1 MALSKIQSESV
12 NLADNFAFTGTVTG
26 AGSILQVK
34 SVTKTDATS
43 TSSQTFGDVS
53 GLSISITPSS
63 TSSKILVIGTIN
75 CSESGDYAYVRLM
88 RDSTAIA
95 IGDAASNRPRATAST
110 GDSANTYYIYALSM
124 SHLDAP
130 STTSAV
136 TYKWQI
142 RSGSGANTAYVNR
155 SVNDRDT
162 AHYEPRNASN
172 LTVMEIAG

>member
-1 MALSKIQSESV
+1 MASLLKVNEIQ
-12 NLADNFAFTGTVTG
+12 TVAGKPILNST
-26 AGSILQVK
+26 GSILQVK

-95 IGDAASNRPRATAST
+95 IGDAASNRPRVTAST
-110 GDSANTYYIYALSM
+110 GDQANTYYIYALSM

-162 AHYEPRNASN
+162 ADYESRNASN
-172 LTVMEIAG
+172 LTVMEISA

>member
-1 MALSKIQSESV
+1 MASLLKVNEIQ
-12 NLADNFAFTGTVTG
+12 TVAGKPILNST
-26 AGSILQVK
+26 GSILQVK

-95 IGDAASNRPRATAST
+95 IGDAASNRPRVTAST
-110 GDSANTYYIYALSM
+110 GDQANTYYMYALSM

-172 LTVMEIAG
+172 LTVMEISA

>member
-1 MALSKIQSESV
+1 MASLLKVNEIQ
-12 NLADNFAFTGTVTG
+12 TVAGKPILNST
-26 AGSILQVK
+26 GSILQVK

-95 IGDAASNRPRATAST
+95 IGDAA
-110 GDSANTYYIYALSM
+110 
-124 SHLDAP
+124 
-130 STTSAV
+130 
-136 TYKWQI
+136 
-142 RSGSGANTAYVNR
+142 NTAYVNR

-172 LTVMEIAG
+172 LTVMEISA

>member
-1 MALSKIQSESV
+1 MSLIKTNAIQT
-12 NLADNFAFTGTVTG
+12 LAGKPILNST
-26 AGSILQVK
+26 GSILQLK

-95 IGDAASNRPRATAST
+95 IGDAASNRRRFYP
-110 GDSANTYYIYALSM
+110 LF
-124 SHLDAP
+124 
-130 STTSAV
+130 
-136 TYKWQI
+136 
-142 RSGSGANTAYVNR
+142 YVLPFCI
-155 SVNDRDT
+155 S
-162 AHYEPRNASN
+162 S
-172 LTVMEIAG
+172 